1 MPLFGKKDSKK
12 KEEAAAA
19 AAAAAAAQASL
30 DKKNKTPTVE
40 DKYIM
45 KDVLGT

>member
-1 MPLFGKKDSKK
+1 MPLFGKKSDKAKGPSSP
-12 KEEAAAA
+12 KEPVE
-19 AAAAAAAQASL
+19 
-30 DKKNKTPTVE
+30 NKRGKVPTVE